1 MASVLSGAPGATG
14 APPLRKIHHLRPGLS
29 LQLACETDSDASTG
43 LAMVDD
49 HLRIVL
55 VLDGRIDVSYGRSA
69 LRLARGQG
77 VDAGV
82 VTLREPEECRRVVLG
97 GESSRRVSIGVNRQW
112 LEESFG
118 ETRALAP
125 HGVPHLAT
133 RSWRASTRA
142 RLLAEQLLN
151 PPSLSRQIAG
161 LYLESRAIELVIE
174 ALSLDGGAAGQAT
187 DPAPQPAVLRRRMVD
202 LTQWL
207 RRHAGEPLSIEQIAR
222 HMNTTPTTLQRHFR
236 QALGMTVFDFLQ
248 QERLRL
254 ARQALEAEGINVTQ
268 AAAIA
273 GYANPGSFSTAF
285 RRHFGLTPRQVRA
298 CL

>member
-1 MASVLSGAPGATG
+1 MASVLSGAHGAAG
-14 APPLRKIHHLRPGLS
+14 ASSLRKIHHLRPGLS
-29 LQLACETDSDASTG
+29 LQLACETDSEASTG

-55 VLDGRIDVSYGRSA
+55 VLNGRIDVSYGRSA
-69 LRLARGQG
+69 LRLVGEQG
-77 VDAGV
+77 ADAGV
-82 VTLREPEECRRVVLG
+82 VTLCEPEECRRVVLG

-112 LEESFG
+112 LEQSFG
-118 ETRALAP
+118 ETRLLA
-125 HGVPHLAT
+125 PHLAT

-151 PPSLSRQIAG
+151 PPQLPRQVVG

-174 ALSLDGGAAGQAT
+174 ALSTDGVAAGQAA
-187 DPAPQPAVLRRRMVD
+187 DPAPQPAVLRRRMLD
-202 LTQWL
+202 LTHWL
-207 RRHAGEPLSIEQIAR
+207 RRHAAEPLSIGQIAC

-236 QALGMTVFDFLQ
+236 QALGVTVFDFLQ

-254 ARQALEAEGINVTQ
+254 ARHALETEGLSVTQ
-268 AAAIA
+268 AAALA

-285 RRHFGLTPRQVRA
+285 RRHFGLSPRQVQAR
-298 CL
+298 L

>member
-1 MASVLSGAPGATG
+1 
-14 APPLRKIHHLRPGLS
+14 LRKIHHLRPGLS

-298 CL
+298 RL